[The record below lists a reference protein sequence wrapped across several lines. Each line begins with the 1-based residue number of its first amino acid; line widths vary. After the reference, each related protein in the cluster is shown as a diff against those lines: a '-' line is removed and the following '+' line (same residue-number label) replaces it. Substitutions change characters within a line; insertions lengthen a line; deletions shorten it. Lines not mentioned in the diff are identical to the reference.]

1 MKKAL
6 KSLKVELAQFD
17 FARSVK
23 VSGISSC
30 PISELRYGCLFQEN
44 LNKMRTL
51 FLIFD
56 FLLADST
63 WFFIS
68 GSR

>member
-17 FARSVK
+17 FARSTK

-30 PISELRYGCLFQEN
+30 PISELRYGCLFPKKPKYN
-44 LNKMRTL
+44 A
-51 FLIFD
+51 D
-56 FLLADST
+56 FVSYL
-63 WFFIS
+63 
-68 GSR
+68 